1 MKSSNKILDTE
12 TNQRDHVLSHL
23 GELEGAVGLSR
34 RKFIQQGLLTVGAL
48 LASGF
53 SNGSFAADKP
63 YLKHDISRFAKR
75 LKPLGRILELEGYYV
90 WGTSPIVAP
99 DGKIHVFF
107 SRWDAK
113 KGMGGWINGSEI
125 AHAVAD
131 HPEGPYSNI
140 ETILAPRGNG
150 YFDGTTCHNPYIQF
164 VDGKYCLF
172 YIGNSNKKT
181 DTKRIAMATADSLNG
196 PWVRPDKPLLE
207 AGKPGLWDDH
217 CTSNPAF
224 LKHPNGQY
232 WLYYKSWNTEEY
244 EHPADPAI
252 RGNRKYGLAMA
263 DKLEGPYVKYS
274 GNPILDYSKLGNNR
288 QLEDG
293 NVFIENSRYYML
305 ARDMGRFDH
314 EVGIILESADG
325 IHWSEPKI
333 SYFGYSHYMQQPPA
347 PPHLKKYG
355 RFERP
360 QILMQNG
367 HPTHLFVA
375 TQGGKYMTSSAFV
388 FEVKMK

>member
-1 MKSSNKILDTE
+1 MIGNQNLNKKE
-12 TNQRDHVLSHL
+12 NQRTRVLPQL
-23 GELEGAVGLSR
+23 GELEGAFSR
-34 RKFIQQGLLTVGAL
+34 RTFIRQTLLAGGAL
-48 LASGF
+48 FASGLTGF
-53 SNGSFAADKP
+53 VAIQDKS
-63 YLKHDISRFAKR
+63 YSRKDISRFAKC

-90 WGTSPIVAP
+90 WGTSPIVAS

-113 KGMGGWINGSEI
+113 KGMGGWINSSEI

-131 HPEGPYSNI
+131 QPEGPYYNI
-140 ETILAPRGNG
+140 DTILAPRGEG
-150 YFDGTTCHNPYIQF
+150 YFDGTTCHNPHIQL

-181 DTKRIAMATADSLNG
+181 DTKRIGLATADSLNG
-196 PWVRPDKPLLE
+196 PWTRPDKPLLE
-207 AGKPGLWDDH
+207 VGSVGSWDDH

-244 EHPADPAI
+244 EHPVDPAI
-252 RGNRKYGLAMA
+252 RGNRKYGLAIA
-263 DKLEGPYVKYS
+263 DQLEGPYVKYS
-274 GNPILDYSKLGNNR
+274 GNPILDYSKLRNNR

-293 NVFIENSRYYML
+293 NVFMENDRFYML

-333 SYFGYSHYMQQPPA
+333 SYFGYSHYLKQPPA
-347 PPHLKKYG
+347 PSNLKKYG

-388 FEVKMK
+388 FEVK

>member
-1 MKSSNKILDTE
+1 MT
-12 TNQRDHVLSHL
+12 T
-23 GELEGAVGLSR
+23 R
-34 RKFIQQGLLTVGAL
+34 RKFIQQAILVSGTL
-48 LASGF
+48 LASGMT
-53 SNGSFAADKP
+53 GFAAAPEKANS
-63 YLKHDISRFAKR
+63 KKDISSFAKR
-75 LKPLGRILELEGYYV
+75 LKPLCRILELEGYYV
-90 WGTSPIVAP
+90 WGTSPIVAR
-99 DGKIHVFF
+99 DGRIHVFF

-131 HPEGPYSNI
+131 KLGGPYSEI
-140 ETILAPRGNG
+140 ETILAPRGEG
-150 YFDGTTCHNPYIQF
+150 FFDGTTCHNPNIQL
-164 VDGKYCLF
+164 VDDKYCLF

-181 DTKRIAMATADSLNG
+181 DTKRIGLATSDSLNG
-196 PWVRPDKPLLE
+196 PWKRSDKPLLD
-207 AGKPGLWDDH
+207 AGKSGSWDDH

-232 WLYYKSWNTEEY
+232 WLYYKSWNTDEY
-244 EHPADPAI
+244 EHPVDPAI
-252 RGNRKYGLAMA
+252 RGNRKYGLAIA
-263 DKLEGPYVKYS
+263 EKLEGPYVKYS

-293 NVFIENSRYYML
+293 NVFIENGRFYML

-333 SYFGYSHYMQQPPA
+333 SYFGYNHYLQQSPA
-347 PPHLKKYG
+347 PSNLKKYG

-388 FEVKMK
+388 FEVK

>member
-1 MKSSNKILDTE
+1 MT
-12 TNQRDHVLSHL
+12 T
-23 GELEGAVGLSR
+23 R
-34 RKFIQQGLLTVGAL
+34 RTFIQQTL
-48 LASGF
+48 LASGTF
-53 SNGSFAADKP
+53 FASGMVGFAAAPEKV
-63 YLKHDISRFAKR
+63 YSKKDISSFAKR

-99 DGKIHVFF
+99 DGRIHVFF

-131 HPEGPYSNI
+131 KPEGPYSEI
-140 ETILAPRGNG
+140 ETILAPRGVG
-150 YFDGTTCHNPYIQF
+150 FFDGTTCHNPHIQY

-181 DTKRIAMATADSLNG
+181 DTKRIGLATSDSLNG
-196 PWVRPDKPLLE
+196 PWNRLDKPLLD
-207 AGKPGLWDDH
+207 AGLEGAWDDH

-232 WLYYKSWNTEEY
+232 WLYYKSWNTDEY
-244 EHPADPAI
+244 EHPVDPAI
-252 RGNRKYGLAMA
+252 RGNRKYGLAIA

-293 NVFIENSRYYML
+293 NVFMENGRFYML

-314 EVGIILESADG
+314 EVGIILESDDG

-333 SYFGYSHYMQQPPA
+333 SYFGYSHYLSQPPA
-347 PPHLKKYG
+347 PSNLKKYG

-375 TQGGKYMTSSAFV
+375 TQGGKYMTSTNFV
-388 FEVKMK
+388 FEIKKK

>member
-1 MKSSNKILDTE
+1 ME
-12 TNQRDHVLSHL
+12 
-23 GELEGAVGLSR
+23 SR
-34 RKFIQQGLLTVGAL
+34 REFIGKSLFAGGAI

-53 SNGSFAADKP
+53 SNWSFAEDKT
-63 YLKHDISRFAKR
+63 YSKQDISSFSKR

-90 WGTSPIVAP
+90 WGTSPIVAL
-99 DGKIHVFF
+99 GGRIHVFF

-113 KGMGGWINGSEI
+113 KGMGGWINSSEI
-125 AHAVAD
+125 AHAVAVK
-131 HPEGPYSNI
+131 PEGPYSEI
-140 ETILAPRGNG
+140 ETILAPRGEG
-150 YFDGTTCHNPYIQF
+150 FFDGTTCHNPHIQF

-172 YIGNSNKKT
+172 YMGNSNGKT
-181 DTKRIAMATADSLNG
+181 NTKRIGLATSDSLNG
-196 PWVRPDKPLLE
+196 PWNRPEKCLLE
-207 AGKPGLWDDH
+207 AGLTGSWDDH
-217 CTSNPAF
+217 CTSNPTF

-232 WLYYKSWNTEEY
+232 WLYYKSWNTDEY
-244 EHPADPAI
+244 EHPIDPAI
-252 RGNRKYGLAMA
+252 RGNRKYGLAIA
-263 DKLEGPYVKYS
+263 EKLEGPYVKYS

-293 NVFIENSRYYML
+293 NVFMENGRFYML

-314 EVGIILESADG
+314 EVGIILESSDG

-333 SYFGYSHYMQQPPA
+333 SYFGYSHYLQQSPA
-347 PPHLKKYG
+347 PANLKKYG

-375 TQGGKYMTSSAFV
+375 SQGGKYMTSSAFV
-388 FEVKMK
+388 FEVK